1 MALLLLLMSGGG
13 MRAKGFSLIEL
24 MIVIGVIAVINIVMI
39 PNYTSLQRS
48 AKQISSKSSARTLM
62 VALEQYYF
70 IHQDYPPGTNIG
82 ISSLFS
88 ELKSNELISKDPIN
102 PYTGQPYSLQDNA
115 GQILYSRFANDAYQL
130 KGYNYNNQEVL
141 FEYP

>member
-1 MALLLLLMSGGG
+1 

-70 IHQDYPPGTNIG
+70 IHQQYPSGTNIG

-88 ELKSNELISKDPIN
+88 ELRGNDLISKDPVN
-102 PYTGQPYSLQDNA
+102 PYTRKAYTLNDAA
-115 GQILYSRFANDAYQL
+115 GQILYSRLGSDAYQL
-130 KGYNYNNQEVL
+130 KGYNHNNQEVV

>member
-1 MALLLLLMSGGG
+1 MYGGD

-24 MIVIGVIAVINIVMI
+24 MIVIGVIAVINIVMV

-70 IHQDYPPGTNIG
+70 IHQEYPSGTNIG

-88 ELKSNELISKDPIN
+88 ELRANELISTDPVN
-102 PYTGQPYSLQDNA
+102 PYTGQSYTLNDKA
-115 GQILYSRFANDAYQL
+115 GQILYSRLASDKYQL
-130 KGYNYNNQEVL
+130 KGYNYNNQDVL